1 MANRHK
7 KMLNITHHQG
17 NARLNPMRCHVA
29 LVRPSKIQETKNYR
43 CWQGC
48 GDNGMLVGQ
57 RLQVDA
63 ATTESRREVSQR
75 TAVLSVMLWDE
86 EGQ

>member
-1 MANRHK
+1 
-7 KMLNITHHQG
+7 
-17 NARLNPMRCHVA
+17 
-29 LVRPSKIQETKNYR
+29 
-43 CWQGC
+43 
-48 GDNGMLVGQ
+48 MLVGQ